1 MSSSFSDTGNRAEAL
16 EKIIDQSWASIEFSL
31 DGTVLAANV
40 NFLRLFEYSSMK
52 EIEGQHHRIFCKEEY
67 TQSAEYERFW
77 DELRNSEIKSGEFER
92 KTKNGNLIW
101 LRAAYSPVTDAN
113 GNVIRIIKI
122 AADITANKKLQ
133 QQAKSI
139 EAVVNRGWV
148 SVEFNADGTILVA
161 NDNFIKLFEYSS
173 IQEVQGQHHRIFCHE
188 DYANSPDYK
197 NFWDALRNGEIK
209 SGEFERKTKQ
219 GHSVWLHAAYSPV
232 TDSKGNIIRII
243 KIASDITS
251 GKKVAEEIKKL
262 RLREL
267 NEAQNQLIQSEKMAS
282 LGNLVA
288 GIAHEINTPLGAIKA
303 SIEGVLENKSSYQK
317 LFDLF
322 NLLTE
327 DESKLFLDML
337 KESISGNAK
346 ATMSSKEERIA
357 RKTLRNDIEELG
369 INGAYEIA
377 DIMSDMGLI
386 ATIEQ
391 YKPLIYHKN
400 NVQIFTTA
408 SDITVQHRN
417 GGTIKIAVDKAS
429 KIIFALKSYAH
440 FDNEDTFTEANII
453 DGIENIITL
462 YSNTIKQGIELVKHY
477 DNVPALKCLPDQ
489 LGQIWTN
496 LIANSIH
503 AMNGKGVLTISVLD
517 KPHSVLIHF
526 EDSGKG
532 IPKDVENHIFKP
544 FFTTKSSGEGSGL
557 GLHLVKKIVDKHG
570 GDISVVSNPGKTVFT
585 IEIPKK
591 EYINDKIIQKANE
604 LHHIEQVKEAE
615 LKEKLKALSN

>member
-1 MSSSFSDTGNRAEAL
+1 MSNSYNQAGKRAEAL
-16 EKIIDQSWASIEFSL
+16 EEIIDQSWASIEF
-31 DGTVLAANV
+31 N
-40 NFLRLFEYSSMK
+40 
-52 EIEGQHHRIFCKEEY
+52 
-67 TQSAEYERFW
+67 
-77 DELRNSEIKSGEFER
+77 
-92 KTKNGNLIW
+92 
-101 LRAAYSPVTDAN
+101 P
-113 GNVIRIIKI
+113 
-122 AADITANKKLQ
+122 
-133 QQAKSI
+133 
-139 EAVVNRGWV
+139 
-148 SVEFNADGTILVA
+148 DGTILVA
-161 NDNFIKLFEYSS
+161 NDNFIKLFEYNT
-173 IQEVQGQHHRIFCHE
+173 IQEIEGRHHRIFCNE
-188 DYANSPDYK
+188 EYTASFEYK
-197 NFWDALRNGEIK
+197 NFWDGLRRGEIKSGEFERKTKNGNSVWLNAAYSPVTDSDWNIIRIIKIAADVTANKNLQQQARSMEAAVNRGWASVEFNPDGTILVANENFIKLLEYNNIKEIEGRHHRLFCDIEYAKSKEYNDFWNELRNGEIK
-209 SGEFERKTKQ
+209 SGEFERKTKN
-219 GHSVWLHAAYSPV
+219 GNSVWLNAAYSPI
-232 TDSKGNIIRII
+232 TDSKGNVIRII
-243 KIASDITS
+243 KIAADITA

-262 RLREL
+262 RQREL
-267 NEAQNQLIQSEKMAS
+267 NDAQNQLIQSEKMAS

-303 SIEGVLENKSSYQK
+303 SIEGVLENKNSYQK

-322 NLLTE
+322 VILTE
-327 DESKLFLDML
+327 DESKLFLQML
-337 KESISGNAK
+337 TESISENVK

-357 RKTLRNDIEELG
+357 RRQLRNEIEELG

-386 ATIEQ
+386 TAIDR
-391 YKPLIYHKN
+391 YKTLIFHKN

-408 SDITVQHRN
+408 ADITVQHRN

-440 FDNEDTFTEANII
+440 FDNEDHFSEVNII

-462 YSNTIKQGIELVKHY
+462 YSNTIKQGIELIKHY
-477 DNVPALKCLPDQ
+477 EEVPALKCLPDQ

-503 AMNGKGVLTISVLD
+503 AMNGKGVITISVMD
-517 KPHSVLIHF
+517 KPHSVLINF

-570 GDISVVSNPGKTVFT
+570 GEISFTSNPGKTIFS

-591 EYINDKIIQKANE
+591 EYISERMMSKARE
-604 LHHIEQVKEAE
+604 LKELELLKEAE
-615 LKEKLKALSN
+615 LKEKLKVLSN